1 MAKEADFRELEKF
14 LENWTDAYNDFDDF
28 LRKFLLEMALRA
40 VAKIVGNT
48 PEDTGALRNSWG
60 VGNQALQV
68 GRTKE
73 QAPSAF
79 EQAATIESVEV
90 VGDSFEITIF
100 NLMNY
105 ASFVEFGHRFR
116 DGRWNNGRFMMTVG
130 IDQVQKQI
138 PARWNKAF
146 KAYLQSKGAN

>member
-1 MAKEADFRELEKF
+1 MAREADFRELEKF
-14 LENWTDAYNDFDDF
+14 FQNFNDAYSDFDDF

-40 VAKIVGNT
+40 VADIKGNT

-60 VGNQALQV
+60 VGNQALQT

-79 EQAATIESVEV
+79 EQAATIESVV
-90 VGDSFEITIF
+90 VDGDSLQITIF
-100 NLMNY
+100 DLMDY

-116 DGRWNNGRFMMTVG
+116 DGRWNEGRLMMTVG
-130 IDQVQKQI
+130 IDEIQKQM
-138 PARWNKAF
+138 PLRFNRDF
-146 KAYLQSKGAN
+146 KAYLRSKGAN